1 MTSPTCATQA
11 VERPRVL
18 HSLPAATRVS
28 ASEIDTDGPLACF
41 SIDVEEYYHAEVFA
55 GRVSSAQR
63 VRLPHRAAAALEQLG
78 ELLTRHNAHATLF
91 VLADVV
97 DELRSI
103 LRQFVARGD
112 EIACHGCNHVRIGRL
127 SSAALREDVRSARDR
142 IQNALG
148 TPVRGYRAPTFSI
161 TAQTWWALDV
171 LVEEGFDFDA
181 SVFPI
186 RHDRYGVPDA
196 PATPF
201 LAVTP
206 SGRTMLEFP
215 PLTVSLG
222 PLRLPVGGG
231 GYLRLLPAR
240 WVCAAY
246 AHAAA
251 RRRAAMLYVHPWEL
265 DPDQPRLP
273 AGVLATWRHRVG
285 MRRTA
290 EKLDCILKCV
300 RFDTA
305 SNVLQRV
312 TRTQHLTEFAPRPLR
327 SPEARRARN
336 ASDQARHPR

>member
-1 MTSPTCATQA
+1 MTSPTCPPLR
-11 VERPRVL
+11 VERPRAL
-18 HSLPAATRVS
+18 HPLPAATPIR
-28 ASEIDTDGPLACF
+28 AGEIDIDGPLACF

-55 GRVSSAQR
+55 GRLAPAQR
-63 VRLPHRAAAALEQLG
+63 IRLPHRAAASLERLG

-97 DELRSI
+97 DALRPI

-112 EIACHGCNHVRIGRL
+112 EIACHGCDHVRIGRL
-127 SSAALREDVRSARDR
+127 SPAALREDVGSARDR
-142 IQNALG
+142 IQDALG
-148 TPVRGYRAPTFSI
+148 APVRGYRAPTFSI

-171 LVEEGFDFDA
+171 LADEGFDYDA

-196 PATPF
+196 PAAPF

-206 SGRTMLEFP
+206 SGRKMLEFP
-215 PLTVSLG
+215 PLTAGLG

-251 RRRAAMLYVHPWEL
+251 KRRAAMLYVHPWEL

-285 MRRTA
+285 MRRTT
-290 EKLDCILKCV
+290 EKLGHILKRV

-305 SNVLQRV
+305 WSVLQRV
-312 TRTQHLTEFAPRPLR
+312 TRTQRLAEFAPRPPT
-327 SPEARRARN
+327 SPAAPPARN
-336 ASDQARHPR
+336 A